1 MLTLTDSEA
10 EDGGSNDIVWVG
22 GAERE
27 AEDSDRGDDE
37 AEVVEQQRVDP
48 GEVSHPATEHST
60 HCVCDADDAE
70 EERGF
75 SLRDTL
81 QQPTSH
87 NGLIY

>member
-37 AEVVEQQRVDP
+37 AEVVE
-48 GEVSHPATEHST
+48 
-60 HCVCDADDAE
+60 
-70 EERGF
+70 
-75 SLRDTL
+75 
-81 QQPTSH
+81 
-87 NGLIY
+87 